1 MRRLMLLRHAKTE
14 RAQPGE
20 RDRDRKLTKR
30 GRNDAPM
37 IGAYMAHHDLVPDLA
52 LVSPATRAQETWTLL
67 ADCFAKT
74 PKTVSEERIYN
85 ADPQKLI
92 DVLAETEGAKS
103 LVLVGH
109 NPGLHDLAAQLI
121 ASGDVEARER
131 IAEGL
136 PTSGLIVIDLAFDD
150 WSRLHPHSGRLE
162 RFVSPRLIAAETE

>member
-30 GRNDAPM
+30 GRNDAPL
-37 IGAYMAHHDLVPDLA
+37 IGAYMAHHRLMPDLA
-52 LVSPATRAQETWTLL
+52 LVSPATRAQETWALL

-85 ADPQKLI
+85 ADPQRLM
-92 DVLAETEGAKS
+92 DLLAETEGATS
-103 LVLVGH
+103 VVLVGH
-109 NPGLHDLAAQLI
+109 NPGLHDLAVQLV
-121 ASGDVEARER
+121 ASGDLEARER

-136 PTSGLIVIDLAFDD
+136 PTSGLVVIDLAFDD
-150 WSRLHPHSGRLE
+150 WPRLHPHSGRLE
-162 RFVSPRLIAAETE
+162 RFVSPRLIGAETE

>member
-30 GRNDAPM
+30 GRNDAPI
-37 IGAYMAHHDLVPDLA
+37 IGAYMAHHGLVPDLA
-52 LVSPATRAQETWTLL
+52 LVSPAIRARETWALL
-67 ADCFAKT
+67 SDCF
-74 PKTVSEERIYN
+74 PKKPKAVSEERIYN
-85 ADPQKLI
+85 AEPQKLM
-92 DVLAETEGAKS
+92 DLVAETERAKS

-109 NPGLHDLAAQLI
+109 NPGLHDLAVQLI

-136 PTSGLIVIDLAFDD
+136 PTSGLVVIDLAFDD

-162 RFVSPRLIAAETE
+162 RFISPHLIAAKTE